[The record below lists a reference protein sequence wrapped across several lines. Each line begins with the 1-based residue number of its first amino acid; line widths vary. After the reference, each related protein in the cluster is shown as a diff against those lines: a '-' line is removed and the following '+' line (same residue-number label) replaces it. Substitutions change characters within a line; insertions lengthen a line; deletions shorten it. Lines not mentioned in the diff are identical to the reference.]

1 MEARISKREAAEIL
15 GVTRQSVSNLTAR
28 GALSVERVGKWNYYN
43 LREVEALVP
52 KCEGIRDAERAIAE
66 VESELERTRS
76 EKVSEVMMHRA
87 RREFIERMTDT
98 ATFARYQELVA
109 STFDAIEAS
118 GVFDERTTTRERDI
132 LDQILHLRPLGEI
145 ARYYGLTE
153 NRVKQIFEK
162 ALRKMVYFSSEI
174 GGKFAPMRDEL
185 VKTIARCEELEAE
198 NKLLRAA
205 AKNKEGEVARPLI
218 LDINI
223 KELYAGELLPRT
235 ANCLR
240 AAGCET
246 VKDILKFS
254 RRELMRIRN
263 FGKRSMIDLDAF
275 LTKYGLEL
283 GMAVALN
290 DERNETV

>member
-1 MEARISKREAAEIL
+1 METRIRKREAAEIL

-28 GALSVERVGKWNYYN
+28 GALSVERIGKWNYYN

-66 VESELERTRS
+66 VEAEMERTRS

-87 RREFIERMTDT
+87 RREFIERLTDT

-145 ARYYGLTE
+145 AQYYGLTE

-162 ALRKMVYFSSEI
+162 ALRKMVHFSSEI
-174 GGKFAPMRDEL
+174 GGKVAPMRDEL
-185 VKTIARCEELEAE
+185 IKTIARCEELEAE

-205 AKNKEGEVARPLI
+205 AKNKEGEVERPLI

-254 RRELMRIRN
+254 RRELMCIRN

-275 LTKYGLEL
+275 LVRYGLEL

-290 DERNETV
+290 DERR